1 MGLVATL
8 LIALTAAPSPAA
20 ATSGQASTG
29 LASTGQVGAGTG
41 APLPPWPLAARAI
54 PGEPLAA
61 VSPAARVPAA
71 TPVPAAA
78 AVTAPAPAAGAP
90 AASGGPEASVSPPAG
105 ITAEAWL
112 VADATSGAILAARN
126 PELPDL
132 PASTMKILTALVVL
146 PSLPP
151 DRQVAISDEAAR
163 VDGTRVGLVPG
174 VHYTVRDLATAM
186 LIASGNDATVALVE
200 AAGGR
205 RAVLDRMNRLAAE
218 LGARDTV
225 AGDPTG
231 LDSPGQHTTAH
242 DLAVI
247 GRAALNQPVVRGYL
261 TIPRASLPGRGDER
275 FEIANHNALMSTYDG
290 TIGIKNGYT
299 VAAGATFVGAATRNG
314 RTLIVSLLRTVPAYA
329 ADARALLD
337 WGFAHAA
344 DVRPIGRLADPAAPG
359 SDAAAAG
366 EPGLSGDA
374 GEGSAGA
381 GETAGG
387 SSAGDPADASDGS
400 DGSDGQAGLAEASR
414 AGGIGT
420 VTWLALA
427 VTIAATVLTLAGR
440 ARRRAPAPRRGA
452 RHATRTA
459 ARPARGRSRSRGPG
473 PSWEPAPPPGH
484 LPGHRRQP
492 GHSSNH
498 SLSSAR
504 DHDRDYGVRHG
515 DSRQL
520 GDVHRGGAR
529 RHDGAGDGVTSRV
542 TTRQRIARAAA
553 GGQPWRARPDA
564 STGPGEAVARTR
576 ARQGP
581 HHPPDGPRHLV
592 GLPSLRPEP
601 QQGDDGGENQRHL
614 ETPPY
619 GTVRSPAP

>member
-8 LIALTAAPSPAA
+8 LIAITAAPSHAA
-20 ATSGQASTG
+20 ATSGRWSTG
-29 LASTGQVGAGTG
+29 PVSTGQVGAGPG

-61 VSPAARVPAA
+61 ASPAARVPAPP
-71 TPVPAAA
+71 PVPAAA
-78 AVTAPAPAAGAP
+78 AVAAPEPAAGAP
-90 AASGGPEASVSPPAG
+90 AASGGPEAGVPPQAG

-112 VADATSGAILAARN
+112 VADASSGAILAARN
-126 PELPDL
+126 PDLPDL

-146 PSLPP
+146 PGLPP

-174 VHYTVRDLATAM
+174 VRYTVRDLATAM

-218 LGARDTV
+218 LGAHDTV

-275 FEIANHNALMSTYDG
+275 FAIANHNALMGTYDG

-344 DVRPIGRLADPAAPG
+344 DVRPTGRLADPAEPG
-359 SDAAAAG
+359 SAAAAAG
-366 EPGLSGDA
+366 GQGLSGDT
-374 GEGSAGA
+374 GA
-381 GETAGG
+381 GSTGAAGTAGG
-387 SSAGDPADASDGS
+387 SAGDPAGASDSSDGS
-400 DGSDGQAGLAEASR
+400 HGQTGPAEASR
-414 AGGIGT
+414 AESIGT

-440 ARRRAPAPRRGA
+440 ARRRAPRRGA

-459 ARPARGRSRSRGPG
+459 TRPARGRSRGPG

-498 SLSSAR
+498 SRSSAR

-515 DSRQL
+515 DSHRL
-520 GDVHRGGAR
+520 GDVHA
-529 RHDGAGDGVTSRV
+529 
-542 TTRQRIARAAA
+542 TRQRTARAAA
-553 GGQPWRARPDA
+553 GGQPRRARPDA
-564 STGPGEAVARTR
+564 STGPREAVPRTR

-581 HHPPDGPRHLV
+581 HRPPEGPRHLV

-601 QQGDDGGENQRHL
+601 QQGDAEGENRRDL

>member
-1 MGLVATL
+1 M
-8 LIALTAAPSPAA
+8 
-20 ATSGQASTG
+20 
-29 LASTGQVGAGTG
+29 
-41 APLPPWPLAARAI
+41 
-54 PGEPLAA
+54 
-61 VSPAARVPAA
+61 
-71 TPVPAAA
+71 
-78 AVTAPAPAAGAP
+78 
-90 AASGGPEASVSPPAG
+90 SPPAG

-146 PSLPP
+146 PNLPP

-174 VHYTVRDLATAM
+174 VRYTVRDLATAM

-261 TIPRASLPGRGDER
+261 TIPRASLPGRGGER
-275 FEIANHNALMSTYDG
+275 FAIANHNALMGTYDG

-344 DVRPIGRLADPAAPG
+344 DVRPIGRLADPAEPG
-359 SDAAAAG
+359 GAAAAAG

-381 GETAGG
+381 AETAGG
-387 SSAGDPADASDGS
+387 SSAGDPADASDSG
-400 DGSDGQAGLAEASR
+400 DRGDGQTGPAEVSR
-414 AGGIGT
+414 AGSVGT

-440 ARRRAPAPRRGA
+440 ARRRAPTPRRGA

-459 ARPARGRSRSRGPG
+459 TRTAARPARGRSRGPG

-498 SLSSAR
+498 SRSSAR

-515 DSRQL
+515 DR
-520 GDVHRGGAR
+520 
-529 RHDGAGDGVTSRV
+529 VTSRV
-542 TTRQRIARAAA
+542 ATRQRMARDAA
-553 GGQPWRARPDA
+553 GGQPWRVRPDA
-564 STGPGEAVARTR
+564 STGSGETVARTR
-576 ARQGP
+576 SRQSP
-581 HHPPDGPRHLV
+581 PRPPDGPRHLV
-592 GLPSLRPEP
+592 GLPSLRPVP
-601 QQGDDGGENQRHL
+601 QQDEAEGEGEDRRHL